1 MLNRKPITFSPYP
14 GQEQTTNKST
24 YLCISRAWPRR
35 AWLSGTSQDA
45 FGQEINQTSNLLLS
59 ESNRS
64 GKKIVCPVPILFPQ
78 FLLVFLTIRKIP
90 PRIIV
95 PEILSKYL
103 IMRKKIG
110 TQHSHSVL
118 RFKPNYPRQTE
129 PYIRIWNLQ
138 HCGVFYFQFNDEMSL
153 YTLIDK

>member
-90 PRIIV
+90 PRIFV

-103 IMRKKIG
+103 IMRKK
-110 TQHSHSVL
+110 
-118 RFKPNYPRQTE
+118 NWYPTFAFSFEIQAELPALDRAIYTHLEFTTLWRLLLLVQRRNVTI
-129 PYIRIWNLQ
+129 YINR
-138 HCGVFYFQFNDEMSL
+138 
-153 YTLIDK
+153 